1 MGKVTGFLELD
12 RQDRKYRPA
21 ADRVRNFK
29 EFFIELPEQTL
40 QSQASRCMDC
50 GIPFCHDVKGLKGCP
65 VNNQIPDWNDLV
77 YRGEWENAIADLHST
92 NNFPEFTGRICPA
105 PCEASCTLNII
116 DNPVTIKSIECAIV
130 DKAWKNGWIKPQIAE
145 QKTGKKVAVI
155 GSGPAGLAASQQLA
169 RVGHEVHLYEKN
181 SKLFHSKKEVEDL
194 YQNISKF
201 ALLNGLSIIS
211 LKKSEP
217 KPVSGQASQTSN
229 EGNTEQNS
237 SSQNNEGQQV
247 LYFEIPVE
255 YEIRGNF
262 LSYLK
267 FRRALSKSSKVI
279 NYDKEEITTLTEVQG
294 QILSKSTIS
303 IVGLPN
309 EYE

>member
-1 MGKVTGFLELD
+1 
-12 RQDRKYRPA
+12 
-21 ADRVRNFK
+21 
-29 EFFIELPEQTL
+29 
-40 QSQASRCMDC
+40 MDLSNLKN
-50 GIPFCHDVKGLKGCP
+50 IDV
-65 VNNQIPDWNDLV
+65 NDLF
-77 YRGEWENAIADLHST
+77 NKL
-92 NNFPEFTGRICPA
+92 
-105 PCEASCTLNII
+105 
-116 DNPVTIKSIECAIV
+116 KS
-130 DKAWKNGWIKPQIAE
+130 G
-145 QKTGKKVAVI
+145 
-155 GSGPAGLAASQQLA
+155 GLADKKLLIKFGIGFGAVLIFLIIYYIFVSPKIAAQEERIRIMSENSEKIIEFNNNIGKLEKA
-169 RVGHEVHLYEKN
+169 VKKLKPEYEKN

-217 KPVSGQASQTSN
+217 KPVSGQASQAST

-309 EYE
+309 EYK